1 MFNFN
6 LLPQSVNNEFQG
18 SKIALWGFI
27 AFVTL
32 MTWRSIIHMF
42 FEQYGFHSIANF
54 IVFNGDPDPNLVIYR
69 FFSLWGLEQLII
81 CIICWIVIFKYRS
94 LIPLM
99 YLFWILEW
107 GVRIFYYPHF
117 KQEIDPNLYTTGVT
131 PGIEGAPYVFI
142 MLLVLFLLSI
152 KSSSKKKVIPTR

>member
-1 MFNFN
+1 MNFSGN
-6 LLPQSVNNEFQG
+6 
-18 SKIALWGFI
+18 KIALWGFV
-27 AFVTL
+27 AFVAL

-42 FEQYGFHSIANF
+42 FEEYGLHGIANF
-54 IVFNGDPDPNLVIYR
+54 IVFNGDPDPNPVIYR

-81 CIICWIVIFKYRS
+81 CALCWIVIFKYRS

-107 GVRIFYYPHF
+107 GVRVFYYPNF
-117 KQEIDPNLYTTGVT
+117 KQSIDPNLYTTGLT
-131 PGIEGAPYVFI
+131 PGAEGAPYVFI

-152 KSSSKKKVIPTR
+152 KTNSK

>member
-1 MFNFN
+1 MTILKRMFNFSF
-6 LLPQSVNNEFQG
+6 LPESVTNQFSG

-27 AFVTL
+27 FFVAL

-42 FEQYGFHSIANF
+42 FEEYGLHGIANF
-54 IVFNGDPDPNLVIYR
+54 IVFNGNPDPNPVIYM

-81 CIICWIVIFKYRS
+81 CALCWIVIFKYRS

-107 GVRIFYYPHF
+107 GVRVFYYPNF
-117 KQEIDPNLYTTGVT
+117 KQNFDPNLYTTGLP
-131 PGIEGAPYVFI
+131 PGVEGAPYAFI

-152 KSSSKKKVIPTR
+152 KTSTK